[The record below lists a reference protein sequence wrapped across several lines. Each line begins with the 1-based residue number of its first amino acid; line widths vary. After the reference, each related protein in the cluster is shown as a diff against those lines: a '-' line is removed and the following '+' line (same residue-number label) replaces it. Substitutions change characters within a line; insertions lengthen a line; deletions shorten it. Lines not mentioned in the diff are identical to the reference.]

1 MEKRTTCRDTAMQ
14 SDSDLQDN
22 FNIQHGIN
30 IPRMQTVK
38 DINSESC
45 LSMMRIFF
53 VLFLM
58 VLLFCH

>member
-45 LSMMRIFF
+45 LSMMRIFY
-53 VLFLM
+53 
-58 VLLFCH
+58 FCF